1 MQGALSKKNLKPAKT
16 TGKEILDL
24 KVNYDQ

>member
-1 MQGALSKKNLKPAKT
+1 V

-24 KVNYDQ
+24 KIAADAKFIAKTIS